1 MAFNKRGL
9 FIHEILSARIIFGG
23 KSTLLVAKK
32 KVAGSLPVGEP
43 GITREPAIFFF
54 VMTVCYY

>member
-43 GITREPAIFFF
+43 E
-54 VMTVCYY
+54 